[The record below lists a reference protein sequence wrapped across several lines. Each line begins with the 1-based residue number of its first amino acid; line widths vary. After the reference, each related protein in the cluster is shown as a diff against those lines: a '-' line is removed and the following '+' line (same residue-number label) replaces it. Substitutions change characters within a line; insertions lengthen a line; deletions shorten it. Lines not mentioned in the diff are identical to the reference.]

1 MQDAI
6 SSILNKY
13 DITGKYLDEIGL
25 KELSSYFETGID
37 RLKATEIITSKA
49 SKIVREAA
57 SRLYTEQ
64 PELLRPGGNSY
75 TTRRY
80 ATCLR
85 DIDYYLRYVS
95 YAMIAGDIDILN
107 ERLLD
112 GLKETYLSLSVPV
125 GPIIRSIEILK
136 DIVINELNN
145 KDTKISYKSQKIVAQ
160 PFDYIS
166 RSLSEQN
173 I

>member
-1 MQDAI
+1 MQDVI
-6 SSILNKY
+6 SNILNKY
-13 DITGKYLDEIGL
+13 DTTGKYLDKAGIKKIE
-25 KELSSYFETGID
+25 EYFDTGIE
-37 RLKATEIITSKA
+37 RLKIAELITSNSSQIIK
-49 SKIVREAA
+49 EAA
-57 SRLYTEQ
+57 NRLYIEQ

-85 DIDYYLRYVS
+85 DIDYYLRYTS
-95 YAMIAGDIDILN
+95 YALIAGDIDILN

-112 GLKETYLSLSVPV
+112 GLKETYSSLSVPI
-125 GPIIRSIEILK
+125 GPVIRAIEILK
-136 DIVINELNN
+136 EIILIEINNQDI
-145 KDTKISYKSQKIVAQ
+145 KITNQNIVSL

-166 RSLSEQN
+166 LSLSEQN

>member
-1 MQDAI
+1 MQDII
-6 SSILNKY
+6 SNIVNKY
-13 DITGKYLDEIGL
+13 DITGKYLD
-25 KELSSYFETGID
+25 STGIEEIEKYFNTALE
-37 RLKATEIITSKA
+37 RLEITGLIASSS
-49 SKIVREAA
+49 SKIVKETATQ
-57 SRLYTEQ
+57 LYLEQ

-95 YAMIAGDIDILN
+95 YSLVSGNNNILN

-112 GLKETYLSLSVPV
+112 GLKETYYSLNVPI
-125 GPIIRSIEILK
+125 GPIVRTIEILRSTVLTEIEEK
-136 DIVINELNN
+136 GINILDQEILD
-145 KDTKISYKSQKIVAQ
+145 K
-160 PFDYIS
+160 PFDHIS
-166 RSLSEQN
+166 LTLSEQN

>member
-1 MQDAI
+1 MQDVI
-6 SSILNKY
+6 SNIVNKY
-13 DITGKYLDEIGL
+13 DITGKYLD
-25 KELSSYFETGID
+25 STGIQEIEEYFD
-37 RLKATEIITSKA
+37 TALERLEITELIASNS
-49 SKIVREAA
+49 SKIVKETAT
-57 SRLYTEQ
+57 RLYLEQ

-95 YAMIAGDIDILN
+95 YSLIAGNNNILN

-112 GLKETYLSLSVPV
+112 GLKETYSSLSVPI
-125 GPIIRSIEILK
+125 GPIVRTVEILK
-136 DIVINELNN
+136 DIVLNEVETKGIKIINLNILN
-145 KDTKISYKSQKIVAQ
+145 K

-166 RSLSEQN
+166 LNLSEQN

>member
-1 MQDAI
+1 MQDTI
-6 SSILNKY
+6 TNILNKY
-13 DITGKYLDEIGL
+13 DIRGKYLDSVGVEEI
-25 KELSSYFETGID
+25 ETYLYTAMD
-37 RLKATEIITSKA
+37 RIQVTEIITSNS
-49 SKIVREAA
+49 SKIVKETAN
-57 SRLYTEQ
+57 RLYAEQ

-85 DIDYYLRYVS
+85 DIDYYLRYTS
-95 YAMIAGDIDILN
+95 YSLIAGNTDILN

-112 GLKETYLSLSVPV
+112 GLKETYLSLSVPI

-136 DIVINELNN
+136 EVVINEIQDKNIN
-145 KDTKISYKSQKIVAQ
+145 IRDQKIYIK
-160 PFDYIS
+160 PFEYIS
-166 RSLSEQN
+166 TSLSEQN

>member
-6 SSILNKY
+6 SNILNKY
-13 DITGKYLDEIGL
+13 DITGKYLDKDGIREI
-25 KELSSYFETGID
+25 KEYFNTAID
-37 RLKATEIITSKA
+37 RLTITKIITSNS
-49 SKIVREAA
+49 SKIVKEAA
-57 SRLYTEQ
+57 TRLYLEQ

-85 DIDYYLRYVS
+85 DIDYYLRYTS
-95 YAMIAGDIDILN
+95 YSLIAGNNNILD

-112 GLKETYLSLSVPV
+112 GLKETYSSLGVPV
-125 GPIIRSIEILK
+125 GPIVRTIEILK
-136 DIVINELNN
+136 DIVISEVETQNNQVNN
-145 KDTKISYKSQKIVAQ
+145 KEIFNTS
-160 PFDYIS
+160 FDYIS
-166 RSLSEQN
+166 LNLSEQN

>member
-6 SSILNKY
+6 TNVLNKY
-13 DITGKYLDEIGL
+13 DLTGKYLDNTAVNEINNYL
-25 KELSSYFETGID
+25 NTALERI
-37 RLKATEIITSKA
+37 KAIEIINSQA
-49 SKIVREAA
+49 SKIVKETAT
-57 SRLYTEQ
+57 RLYSEQ

-85 DIDYYLRYVS
+85 DIDYYLRYTS
-95 YAMIAGDIDILN
+95 YSLAAGNLDILN

-112 GLKETYLSLSVPV
+112 GLRETYISLNVPL
-125 GPIIRSIEILK
+125 GPTIRSIQILQ
-136 DIVINELNN
+136 DVVINELDKKNFIN
-145 KDTKISYKSQKIVAQ
+145 KDIFIQ
-160 PFDYIS
+160 PFEYITI
-166 RSLSEQN
+166 SLSEQN

>member
-6 SSILNKY
+6 TNILNKY
-13 DITGKYLDEIGL
+13 DITGKYLDTIGVQEIE
-25 KELSSYFETGID
+25 KYFDTAID
-37 RLKATEIITSKA
+37 RLKVTEIITRNS
-49 SKIVREAA
+49 SKIVKEAA
-57 SRLYTEQ
+57 NQLYSEQ

-85 DIDYYLRYVS
+85 DIDYYLRYAS
-95 YAMIAGDIDILN
+95 YSVIAGNNDILN

-112 GLKETYLSLSVPV
+112 GLKETYLSLSVPI
-125 GPIIRSIEILK
+125 GPIIRSIQILK
-136 DIVINELNN
+136 DVVKNEMSNTNINLANQSIIIKPFEH
-145 KDTKISYKSQKIVAQ
+145 ISL
-160 PFDYIS
+160 
-166 RSLSEQN
+166 SLSEQN

>member
-6 SSILNKY
+6 TSILNRY
-13 DITGKYLDEIGL
+13 DATGKYLDTIGL
-25 KELSSYFETGID
+25 QEIETYFNTAID
-37 RLKATEIITSKA
+37 RLIIAEIIASNS
-49 SKIVREAA
+49 SKIVKEAA
-57 SRLYTEQ
+57 NRLYAEK

-85 DIDYYLRYVS
+85 DIDYYLRYAS
-95 YAMIAGDIDILN
+95 YSLIAGNNNLLN

-112 GLKETYLSLSVPV
+112 GLKETYLSLSVPI

-136 DIVINELNN
+136 EIVKNEIKNKNINN
-145 KDTKISYKSQKIVAQ
+145 KNKQMCIE
-160 PFDYIS
+160 PFEYIS
-166 RSLSEQN
+166 SSLSEQN

>member
-6 SSILNKY
+6 TNILNKY
-13 DITGKYLDEIGL
+13 DITGKYLDKIGIQEI
-25 KELSSYFETGID
+25 ETYLNSAID
-37 RLKATEIITSKA
+37 RLKVTEIITSNS
-49 SKIVREAA
+49 SKIVKETAN
-57 SRLYTEQ
+57 RLYSEQ

-85 DIDYYLRYVS
+85 DIDYYLRYAS
-95 YAMIAGDIDILN
+95 YSLIAGNTDLLN

-112 GLKETYLSLSVPV
+112 GLKETYLSLSVPI

-136 DIVINELNN
+136 EIVN
-145 KDTKISYKSQKIVAQ
+145 KEVKNQNVSIKNQQICIQ
-160 PFDYIS
+160 PFEYIS
-166 RSLSEQN
+166 LSLSEQN

>member
-6 SSILNKY
+6 TQILNKY
-13 DITGKYLDEIGL
+13 DITGKYLDSLGVEEI
-25 KELSSYFETGID
+25 EIYFKTAVD
-37 RLKATEIITSKA
+37 RLQVTEIIASNS
-49 SKIVREAA
+49 SKIVQETAN
-57 SRLYTEQ
+57 RLYTEQ

-80 ATCLR
+80 AICLR
-85 DIDYYLRYVS
+85 DIDYYLRYAS
-95 YAMIAGDIDILN
+95 YSLIAGNTDILN

-112 GLKETYLSLSVPV
+112 GLRETYISLSVPI

-136 DIVINELNN
+136 EVVINEIKN
-145 KDTKISYKSQKIVAQ
+145 KKINVTNEQIFIK
-160 PFDYIS
+160 PFEYIS
-166 RSLSEQN
+166 ISLSEQN

>member
-1 MQDAI
+1 MQDVI
-6 SSILNKY
+6 SNILNRY
-13 DITGKYLDEIGL
+13 DTTGKYLDKEGIKEIE
-25 KELSSYFETGID
+25 KYFDTAIE
-37 RLKATEIITSKA
+37 RLKIAELITSNSSQIIK
-49 SKIVREAA
+49 EAA
-57 SRLYTEQ
+57 NRLYIEQ

-85 DIDYYLRYVS
+85 DIDYYLRYTS
-95 YAMIAGDIDILN
+95 YALIAGNVDIIN

-112 GLKETYLSLSVPV
+112 GLKETYSSLSVPI
-125 GPIIRSIEILK
+125 GPVIRAIEILK
-136 DIVINELNN
+136 EIILIEINNQDI
-145 KDTKISYKSQKIVAQ
+145 KITNQNIFSL

-166 RSLSEQN
+166 LSLSEQN